1 MIDINNVKQIKLSD
15 GSEIICEIMEELE
28 EDIVVRCAFRIA
40 RIDLDVERSYYMF
53 KPWMTYV
60 EEPDHFV
67 TINLYHLLAATIPSK
82 EILEQYENAI
92 EKINEARNEKQDNII
107 QASTKEVKD
116 QITVKHDSESDNVLK
131 FNFVD
136 KTKLH

>member
-1 MIDINNVKQIKLSD
+1 
-15 GSEIICEIMEELE
+15 
-28 EDIVVRCAFRIA
+28 
-40 RIDLDVERSYYMF
+40 MF

>member
-40 RIDLDVERSYYMF
+40 RIDLDIERSYYMF

-92 EKINEARNEKQDNII
+92 EKINEAQNEKQDNVI